1 MSLLKVKDH
10 DRFYKDTSSGA
21 VINKNNSDY
30 QQYVET
36 RDRLLSEKERLD
48 SIENDIHDIKSPS
61 QSLRI
66 KWPIKILLLIPM
78 LESHMVLM

>member
-10 DRFYKDTSSGA
+10 DGFYKDTSSGA

-30 QQYVET
+30 QQYVEI

-48 SIENDIHDIKSPS
+48 SIENDIHDIKS
-61 QSLRI
+61 
-66 KWPIKILLLIPM
+66 LLLKV
-78 LESHMVLM
+78 LESNGQ

>member
-10 DRFYKDTSSGA
+10 DGFYKDTSSGA

-36 RDRLLSEKERLD
+36 RDRLFSEKERLD
-48 SIENDIHDIKSPS
+48 SIESDINDIKS
-61 QSLRI
+61 
-66 KWPIKILLLIPM
+66 LLLKV
-78 LESHMVLM
+78 LESNGQ

>member
-10 DRFYKDTSSGA
+10 DGFYKDTSSGA

-36 RDRLLSEKERLD
+36 RDWLLSEKERLD
-48 SIENDIHDIKSPS
+48 SIENDIHDIKS
-61 QSLRI
+61 
-66 KWPIKILLLIPM
+66 LLLKV
-78 LESHMVLM
+78 LESNGQ

>member
-1 MSLLKVKDH
+1 MSLIKVKDH
-10 DRFYKDTSSGA
+10 EGFYKDTSSGA

-48 SIENDIHDIKSPS
+48 SIENDIHDIKS
-61 QSLRI
+61 
-66 KWPIKILLLIPM
+66 LLLKV
-78 LESHMVLM
+78 LESNGQ

>member
-10 DRFYKDTSSGA
+10 DGFYKDTSSGA

-48 SIENDIHDIKSPS
+48 SIENDIHDIKS
-61 QSLRI
+61 
-66 KWPIKILLLIPM
+66 LLLKV
-78 LESHMVLM
+78 LESNV

>member
-10 DRFYKDTSSGA
+10 DGFYKDTSSGA

-36 RDRLLSEKERLD
+36 RDRLFSEKERLD
-48 SIENDIHDIKSPS
+48 SIENDIHDIKS
-61 QSLRI
+61 
-66 KWPIKILLLIPM
+66 LLLKV
-78 LESHMVLM
+78 LESNGQ

>member
-10 DRFYKDTSSGA
+10 DGFYKDTSSGA

-48 SIENDIHDIKSPS
+48 SIENDINDIKS
-61 QSLRI
+61 
-66 KWPIKILLLIPM
+66 LLLKV
-78 LESHMVLM
+78 LESNGQ

>member
-10 DRFYKDTSSGA
+10 DGFYKDTSSGA

-48 SIENDIHDIKSPS
+48 SIENDIHDIKS
-61 QSLRI
+61 
-66 KWPIKILLLIPM
+66 LLLKV
-78 LESHMVLM
+78 LESNGQ

>member
-10 DRFYKDTSSGA
+10 DGFYKDTSSGA

-48 SIENDIHDIKSPS
+48 SIENDIHDIKS
-61 QSLRI
+61 
-66 KWPIKILLLIPM
+66 LLLKV
-78 LESHMVLM
+78 LESNG

>member
-10 DRFYKDTSSGA
+10 DGFYKDTSSGA

-48 SIENDIHDIKSPS
+48 SIENDIHDIKSV
-61 QSLRI
+61 
-66 KWPIKILLLIPM
+66 LLKV
-78 LESHMVLM
+78 LESNGQ

>member
-10 DRFYKDTSSGA
+10 DGFYKDTSSGA

-48 SIENDIHDIKSPS
+48 SIENDIHDIKT
-61 QSLRI
+61 
-66 KWPIKILLLIPM
+66 LLLKV
-78 LESHMVLM
+78 LESNGQ

>member
-1 MSLLKVKDH
+1 MALLKVKDH
-10 DRFYKDTSSGA
+10 DGFYKDTSSGA

-48 SIENDIHDIKSPS
+48 SIENDIHDIKS
-61 QSLRI
+61 
-66 KWPIKILLLIPM
+66 LLLKV
-78 LESHMVLM
+78 LESNGQ

>member
-10 DRFYKDTSSGA
+10 DGFYKDTSSGA

-36 RDRLLSEKERLD
+36 RDRLFSEKERLD
-48 SIENDIHDIKSPS
+48 SIENDINDIKS
-61 QSLRI
+61 
-66 KWPIKILLLIPM
+66 LLLKV
-78 LESHMVLM
+78 LESNGQ

>member
-1 MSLLKVKDH
+1 MSLIKVKDH
-10 DRFYKDTSSGA
+10 EGFYKDTSSGA

-48 SIENDIHDIKSPS
+48 SIENDIHDIKS
-61 QSLRI
+61 
-66 KWPIKILLLIPM
+66 LLLKV
-78 LESHMVLM
+78 LESNG

>member
-1 MSLLKVKDH
+1 MSLIKVKDH
-10 DRFYKDTSSGA
+10 DGFYKDTSSGA

-48 SIENDIHDIKSPS
+48 SIENDIHDIKS
-61 QSLRI
+61 
-66 KWPIKILLLIPM
+66 LLLKV
-78 LESHMVLM
+78 LESNGQ

>member
-10 DRFYKDTSSGA
+10 EGVYKDTSSGA

-48 SIENDIHDIKSPS
+48 SIENDIHDIKS
-61 QSLRI
+61 
-66 KWPIKILLLIPM
+66 LLLKV
-78 LESHMVLM
+78 LESNGQ